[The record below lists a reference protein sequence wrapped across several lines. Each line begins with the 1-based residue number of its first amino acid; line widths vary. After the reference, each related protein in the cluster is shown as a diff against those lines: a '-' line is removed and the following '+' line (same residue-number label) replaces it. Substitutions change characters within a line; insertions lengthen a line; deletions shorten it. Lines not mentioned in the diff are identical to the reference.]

1 MRSGGENVKSKN
13 KHIWKMG
20 GSMKFTS
27 PFRLFCYVEC
37 ARMDDAFRIARS
49 TFGEREI
56 TSAQP
61 VAHDEQIDET
71 LPYFSIK
78 GGEQE

>member
-1 MRSGGENVKSKN
+1 MQSVIKRV
-13 KHIWKMG
+13 WKMG
-20 GSMKFTS
+20 GSKKFS
-27 PFRLFCYVEC
+27 DPFRLFCYVEC

-61 VAHDEQIDET
+61 VAHGEQIDET

-78 GGEQE
+78 GGEQG